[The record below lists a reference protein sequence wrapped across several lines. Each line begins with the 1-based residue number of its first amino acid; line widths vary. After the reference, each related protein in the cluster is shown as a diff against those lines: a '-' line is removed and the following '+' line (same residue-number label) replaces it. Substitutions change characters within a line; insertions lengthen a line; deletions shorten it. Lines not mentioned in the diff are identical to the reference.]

1 MQKYKNIELQI
12 PQPGVAAV
20 ILNRP
25 EVHNA
30 FNAEMI
36 LEITELFDNLSRGDE
51 IRLICLKAQGNNFCT
66 GADLQWMS
74 DGCSYDEAHS
84 DSLLLYNMF
93 HTIVRTPHPVI
104 ASVQGAVY
112 GGGLGLLSVCDYVQA
127 AADSRFCFAEV
138 KLGLLPA
145 TISPFIMR
153 KIGYSMAR
161 AYMLSGREFKAKQ
174 ALAMGLIH
182 QIGDLEEDFS
192 EVIGSF
198 LVSAPKVSGTCK
210 KMLADLEEG
219 QSDERHF
226 TAGHITRA
234 RLSKE
239 GREGMS
245 ARLEKRNASWV
256 QRCKSNES

>member
-1 MQKYKNIELQI
+1 MQKYKSIELQI

-36 LEITELFDNLSRGDE
+36 QELTELFENLSRGDE
-51 IRLICLKAQGNNFCT
+51 IRLICLKAHGNNFCT
-66 GADLQWMS
+66 GADLNWMNS
-74 DGCSYDEAHS
+74 ASSYDEIHS
-84 DSLLLYNMF
+84 DSIHLYNMF
-93 HTIVRTPHPVI
+93 HTIDRIPHPVI

-127 AADSRFCFAEV
+127 AADSRFCFSEV
-138 KLGLLPA
+138 KLGLVPA

-153 KIGYSMAR
+153 KIGYSMSR

-182 QIGDLEEDFS
+182 QIGDLEEDFA

-198 LVSAPKVSGTCK
+198 LKTAPKASVTCK
-210 KMLADLEEG
+210 KMLEELEEG
-219 QSDERHF
+219 HSDERHF

-239 GREGMS
+239 GREGRS
-245 ARLEKRNASWV
+245 APLEKRNAAWV